1 VDALHTLAT
10 LLPLSLT
17 SGINLYATVLMV
29 GLSIRFHWV
38 TDTPANLD
46 VLSSWPII
54 ICAGVLYVI
63 EFVADKIQIVDNI
76 WDILNTFIRPV
87 GAALIGLA
95 ALGKVDPLLGALG
108 ALVAGGIA
116 LTSHGGKASAR
127 LALNVVSPTENITNI
142 AISIAED
149 VATGGLAFL
158 ALKHPYA
165 ASGIAILLL
174 GLILFFTPILLR
186 WFFFLL
192 RAVTARFS
200 SIGQRGV
207 QSDPLPPAHMTLLS
221 HQPPELA
228 VRCKAQGIKGASGR
242 NGFVLLWRDCLM
254 FTYDSWGSSHSWSVP
269 RARIPAAYLQKRML
283 MDVLEV
289 HYYDGKNRDRPVRFV
304 FLKDRSASAAQI
316 EAVLHPQPKEASI

>member
-1 VDALHTLAT
+1 MDTLHTLAT

-17 SGINLYATVLMV
+17 SGINLYATVLVV

-46 VLSSWPII
+46 VLKAWPII
-54 ICAGVLYVI
+54 ICAGVLYII

-76 WDILNTFIRPV
+76 WDIIHTFIRPV

-95 ALGKVDPLLGALG
+95 ALGSADPVFSVLG

-116 LTSHGGKASAR
+116 LASHGGKASAR
-127 LALNVVSPTENITNI
+127 MALNVVSPTENITNI
-142 AISIAED
+142 VVSIAED
-149 VATGGLAFL
+149 AATGGLAFL
-158 ALKHPYA
+158 ALKYPYA
-165 ASGIAILLL
+165 ASIIAVLLL

-186 WFFFLL
+186 WLLFFL
-192 RAVTARFS
+192 RAIAARFS

-207 QSDPLPPAHMTLLS
+207 PTDLLPPAHMVFLN

-228 VRCKAQGIKGASGR
+228 VRCKAQGIRGVSGR
-242 NGFVLLWRDCLM
+242 NGFVFFWRDCLM
-254 FTYDSWGSSHSWSVP
+254 FTYDSWGSSHNWSVP
-269 RARIPAAYLQKRML
+269 RARIPAAYLQRRML

-316 EAVLHPQPKEASI
+316 EAALRPQPKEVSI